1 MILLTSL
8 FIVFLTFPDFESEP
22 LLILIPFIIIF
33 HAMIPYFELM
43 LLADSTIKAESGCL
57 GLSLNEQ
64 QQWVL
69 SEEEEETLV

>member
-1 MILLTSL
+1 
-8 FIVFLTFPDFESEP
+8 
-22 LLILIPFIIIF
+22 
-33 HAMIPYFELM
+33 MIPYFELM